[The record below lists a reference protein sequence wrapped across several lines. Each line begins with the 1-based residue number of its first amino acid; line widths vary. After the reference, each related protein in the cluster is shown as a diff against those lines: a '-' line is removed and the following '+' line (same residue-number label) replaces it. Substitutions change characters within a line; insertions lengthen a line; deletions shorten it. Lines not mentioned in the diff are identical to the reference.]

1 MSAALVNL
9 EPGMRV
15 VMRYLLDDGR
25 ATDAL
30 GEVVTITE
38 THAVVQTKRGAESV
52 PLDRVVAAKQVPP
65 APEPRRPSIS

>member
-15 VMRYLLDDGR
+15 VIRYRLDDGR

-30 GEVVTITE
+30 GILLSLTSS
-38 THAVVQTKRGAESV
+38 HAVVDTKRGAESIELV
-52 PLDRVVAAKQVPP
+52 RVIAVKEVPP
-65 APEPRRPSIS
+65 PPRPRP

>member
-15 VMRYLLDDGR
+15 VIRYRLDDGR

-30 GEVVTITE
+30 GVLLSLTP
-38 THAVVQTKRGAESV
+38 THAVVDTKRGAESIELV
-52 PLDRVVAAKQVPP
+52 RVIASKVVPP
-65 APEPRRPSIS
+65 PPRPRP